1 MDNRPENQGKTWF
14 RKWFLDN
21 QLVTGL
27 LILLLLLLNL
37 ILFSKTS
44 YLFNP
49 IKGFISA
56 IGVPVACGA
65 VLYYLVKPIYD
76 FLVSKKVPKGI
87 AILGVMLGIVFLFV
101 MVVTSLVPIIQKQL
115 LDLVSQLPYYYQ
127 IISNQV
133 ERFMQSS
140 WFTALQEQFNTI
152 NMDFIQSITERLN
165 GILNLTFSGIGSVV
179 GIVGDTII
187 TLMTMPVILYYL
199 LKDGNK
205 VIPSITRLFPTR
217 SRNKISVM
225 LNEMNQQVSSY
236 IRGQILVAICVGVTY
251 TIGYSIINLPYGVTI
266 GMIAGLLT
274 IIPYIGS
281 IIGLTPALI
290 IAFVTNPSLA
300 LQVLLVFVIEQLIES
315 RVLQPL
321 ILGSSLKMHPVTILV
336 ILLAAGK
343 MFGLTGLLIAVP
355 VYAVVKVFVT
365 HFFAWYKEYSGLYY
379 STEEPIEE
387 SVQEPEEESVFTE
400 EI

>member
-27 LILLLLLLNL
+27 LILLLLLVNL

-76 FLVSKKVPKGI
+76 FLVSKKIPKGI

-387 SVQEPEEESVFTE
+387 SVQEPEEESVLTE

>member
-76 FLVSKKVPKGI
+76 FLVSKKIPKGI

-315 RVLQPL
+315 RLLQPL

-379 STEEPIEE
+379 STEESIEE
-387 SVQEPEEESVFTE
+387 SVQEPEEESVLTE

>member
-1 MDNRPENQGKTWF
+1 MNNKPENQGRTWF
-14 RKWFLDN
+14 WKWFLDN

-27 LILLLLLLNL
+27 LILMLLLVNL
-37 ILFSKTS
+37 ILFSQTS

-65 VLYYLVKPIYD
+65 VIYYLVKPIYD
-76 FLVSKKVPKGI
+76 FLVNKKVPKGI
-87 AILGVMLGIVFLFV
+87 AILAVMLGVVFVFV
-101 MVVTSLVPIIQKQL
+101 MIVTSLVPIIQKQL

-127 IISNQV
+127 IISDQV
-133 ERFMQSS
+133 EKFMQSS

-165 GILNLTFSGIGSVV
+165 GVLNLTFSGIGSVV
-179 GIVGDTII
+179 GIVGEIVI

-205 VIPSITRLFPTR
+205 IIPSITRLFPTR
-217 SRNKISVM
+217 SQHKISVM
-225 LNEMNQQVSSY
+225 LHEMNQQVSSY
-236 IRGQILVAICVGVTY
+236 IRGQILVAICVGITFS
-251 TIGYSIINLPYGVTI
+251 IGYSIIGLPYGVTI
-266 GMIAGLLT
+266 GMIAGLLV

-281 IIGLTPALI
+281 IIGLIIAMI
-290 IAFVTNPSLA
+290 IAFVTSPA
-300 LQVLLVFVIEQLIES
+300 IVLQVLTVFVIEQLIES
-315 RVLQPL
+315 RLLQPL

-355 VYAVVKVFVT
+355 VYAVIKVFVT
-365 HFFAWYKEYSGLYY
+365 HFFAWYKDYSGLYY
-379 STEEPIEE
+379 TPKEEVEETVEIVMIEE
-387 SVQEPEEESVFTE
+387 N
-400 EI
+400 

>member
-1 MDNRPENQGKTWF
+1 MNNKPENQGRTWF
-14 RKWFLDN
+14 WKWFLDN

-27 LILLLLLLNL
+27 LILLLLLVNL
-37 ILFSKTS
+37 ILFSQTS

-65 VLYYLVKPIYD
+65 VIYYLVKPIYD
-76 FLVSKKVPKGI
+76 FLVRKKVPKGI
-87 AILGVMLGIVFLFV
+87 AILAVMLGVVFVFV
-101 MVVTSLVPIIQKQL
+101 MIVTSLVPIIQKQL

-127 IISNQV
+127 IISDQV
-133 ERFMQSS
+133 EKFMQSS

-165 GILNLTFSGIGSVV
+165 GVLNLTFSGIGSVV
-179 GIVGDTII
+179 GIVGDIVI

-217 SRNKISVM
+217 SQHKISVM
-225 LNEMNQQVSSY
+225 LHEMNQQVSSY
-236 IRGQILVAICVGVTY
+236 IRGQILVAIFVGVTFS
-251 TIGYSIINLPYGVTI
+251 IGYSIIGLPYGVTI
-266 GMIAGLLT
+266 GMIAGLLV

-281 IIGLTPALI
+281 IIGLIIAII
-290 IAFVTNPSLA
+290 IAFVTSPA
-300 LQVLLVFVIEQLIES
+300 IVLQVLTVFVIEQLIES
-315 RVLQPL
+315 RLLQPL

-365 HFFAWYKEYSGLYY
+365 HFFEWYKDYSGLYY
-379 STEEPIEE
+379 T
-387 SVQEPEEESVFTE
+387 PEEEVEEIIEVVITE
-400 EI
+400 EN